1 MKKLLSLVLVFVSLN
16 VFSQELFTLEHTF
29 DGTFS
34 FNGDSFV
41 MLTTSAEKNVFY
53 NSGEISGNS
62 IVYKIYDT
70 EYRLTTKKYTF
81 DIPDNCMLSGITQI
95 PIPGDTD
102 VYFIITMLDISKT
115 MGETGYSRTI
125 IFDEDGNKYFEFKTS
140 SYSSNISPIMYLID
154 NKYKLIVN
162 RLEYTSSGIISF
174 TDIYC
179 INKEIDNTAVNAAT
193 SRFFPLTQ
201 VFNTNGVLL
210 EETDEDISTRNL
222 SKGMY
227 IIRQNNQTKKVVLGE

>member
-1 MKKLLSLVLVFVSLN
+1 MKKILSLVLVFASLN
-16 VFSQELFTLEHTF
+16 TFSQELFTLEHTL
-29 DGTFS
+29 DGLFN
-34 FNGDSFV
+34 FNGDSFI
-41 MLTTSAEKNVFY
+41 MLTTPAEKNVFY
-53 NSGEISGNS
+53 TSEVSGNS
-62 IVYKIYDT
+62 FIYKICDT
-70 EYRLTTKKYTF
+70 EYRLRTKKYTF
-81 DIPDNCMLSGITQI
+81 NIPDNCILSGVTQLS
-95 PIPGDTD
+95 IPGDTD
-102 VYFIITMLDISKT
+102 VYFITTMLDISKT

-125 IFDEDGNKYFEFKTS
+125 IFDEDGNQYFEFKKS
-140 SYSSNISPIMYLID
+140 SYNSSVSIMYLID
-154 NKYKLIVN
+154 NKYKLIVY
-162 RLEYTSSGIISF
+162 RSEYTTSGITTF

-193 SRFFPLTQ
+193 SRVFPLTQ